1 MNQIIRAIITILLL
15 FISLQLISNDTTLVY
30 LYDIKQEI
38 GPEAW
43 RNTQN
48 AFNEAESL
56 EAGLVLIHM
65 NTYGGMVNAA
75 DSIRTKILNAK
86 IPVWVFID
94 NNAASAG
101 ALISIA
107 CDRIYMRPGGNIGA
121 ATVVDQSG
129 QPVPD
134 KYQSFMR
141 SMMRSTAESH
151 GKDTI
156 INANGDTIYKWFR
169 DPAIAEAMVDPRLA
183 VEGVVDS
190 GKVISFT
197 TTEAIQN
204 GFCEGKAEN
213 IPEVLKQGGIEQ
225 YEIVKQELTAM
236 DMIINFLINPF
247 VHGILIMIIIGG
259 LYFELQSPG
268 IGFPLAAAA
277 LATMLYFAPLYLE
290 GIAENWEILIF
301 IVGIILIMVE
311 IFVIPGFGVAGISGI
326 VLVITG
332 LTLAMIDNLEFQMNP
347 NYVDTVL
354 KSLGIVVIS
363 SIAAMVLGIWGS
375 KKMFDGAVFSRLT
388 LASTQQREDGYI
400 NVEKEFM
407 EMVGRK
413 GVAIT
418 VLRPSGTI
426 EIEDEHYDAKA
437 ENGYIDK
444 GKSVIVTRT
453 SASQLYVELDNE
465 SINE

>member
-1 MNQIIRAIITILLL
+1 MNKVSLRILSLL
-15 FISLQLISNDTTLVY
+15 MLVISFSAYSNDTTLVY
-30 LYDIKQEI
+30 LFDIKQEI

-43 RNTQN
+43 RNTQK
-48 AFNEAESL
+48 AFEDAQL
-56 EAGLVLIHM
+56 QKADMVLIHM

-75 DSIRTKILNAK
+75 DSIRTRILNSR

-107 CDRIYMRPGGNIGA
+107 CDRIYMRQGSNIGA
-121 ATVVDQSG
+121 ATVVDQTG
-129 QPVPD
+129 KPVPD

-141 SMMRSTAESH
+141 SMMRATAESH
-151 GKDTI
+151 GKDTTI
-156 INANGDTIYKWFR
+156 TATGDTIYTWHR

-183 VEGVVDS
+183 VEGVIDS
-190 GKVISFT
+190 GKVVSFT
-197 TTEAIQN
+197 TSEAIKF
-204 GFCEGKAEN
+204 GFCEGEATDIKD
-213 IPEVLKQGGIEQ
+213 VLNEGGIEQ
-225 YEIVKQELTAM
+225 FKIIKQELSAM
-236 DMIINFLINPF
+236 DYVINFLINPF

-277 LATMLYFAPLYLE
+277 LATLLYFAPLYLE

-301 IVGIILIMVE
+301 ILGVILIMVE

-332 LTLAMIDNLEFQMNP
+332 LTLAMIDNLEFQLNP

-354 KSLGIVVIS
+354 KSLGIVILS
-363 SIAAMVLGIWGS
+363 SVAAFVVGIWGS
-375 KKMFDGAVFSRLT
+375 KKMYDGTVFGRLA
-388 LASTQQREDGYI
+388 LASSQPREEGYI
-400 NVEKEFM
+400 NVEKGFF
-407 EMVGRK
+407 EMLGKK
-413 GVAIT
+413 GIATT

-426 EIEDEHYDAKA
+426 EIDEEHFDAKA

-444 GKSVIVTRT
+444 GTSVVVTRT
-453 SASQLYVELDNE
+453 SASQLYVEPTTD
-465 SINE
+465 

>member
-1 MNQIIRAIITILLL
+1 MKIFARTIIVILFLIIGNQL
-15 FISLQLISNDTTLVY
+15 FGNDTTLVY
-30 LYDIKQEI
+30 LYEIKQEI
-38 GPEAW
+38 GPEVW
-43 RNTQN
+43 RNTQK
-48 AFNEAESL
+48 AFDEAEMQN
-56 EAGLVLIHM
+56 ADMVLIHM

-86 IPVWVFID
+86 IPVWVFVD

-101 ALISIA
+101 ALISIS
-107 CDRIYMRPGGNIGA
+107 CDRIYMRQGGNIGA

-129 QPVPD
+129 KPVPD

-141 SMMRSTAESH
+141 SMMRATAESH
-151 GKDTI
+151 GKDTT
-156 INANGDTIYKWFR
+156 INASGDTILTWHR

-183 VEGVVDS
+183 VEGVIDS

-197 TTEAIQN
+197 TSEAMKF
-204 GFCEGKAEN
+204 GFCEGQAEN
-213 IPEVLKQGGIEQ
+213 INDVLNQGGIEQ
-225 YEIVKQELTAM
+225 FTIIKQEHTIL
-236 DMIINFLINPF
+236 DYFINFLINPF

-277 LATMLYFAPLYLE
+277 LATLLYFAPLYVE
-290 GIAENWEILIF
+290 GIAENWEILLF
-301 IVGIILIMVE
+301 IMGVILIMLE

-332 LTLAMIDNLEFQMNP
+332 LTLAMIDNLEFQLNP

-363 SIAAMVLGIWGS
+363 SIAAFVFGIWGS
-375 KKMFDGAVFSRLT
+375 KKMFDGAIFGRLT
-388 LASTQQREDGYI
+388 LASTQQRDEGFI
-400 NVEKEFM
+400 NVDKSFR
-407 EMVGRK
+407 EMVGQK
-413 GVAIT
+413 GIATT

-426 EIEDEHYDAKA
+426 EINDEHFDAKA
-437 ENGYIDK
+437 ENGYIEK
-444 GKSVIVTRT
+444 GTPVIVTRT
-453 SASQLYVELDNE
+453 SASQLYVEPYKE
-465 SINE
+465 

>member
-1 MNQIIRAIITILLL
+1 MNQIIRVIITISLL
-15 FISLQLISNDTTLVY
+15 FVSLQLISNDTTLVY

-38 GPEAW
+38 GPEVW
-43 RNTQN
+43 RNTQK
-48 AFNEAESL
+48 AFDEAEKID
-56 EAGLVLIHM
+56 AGIVLIHM

-107 CDRIYMRPGGNIGA
+107 CDSIYMRPGGNIGA

-151 GKDTI
+151 GKDTVVT
-156 INANGDTIYKWFR
+156 ANGDTVFEWYR

-213 IPEVLKQGGIEQ
+213 IKEVLEQGGIEH
-225 YEIVKQELTAM
+225 YEIVKQELSAM

-301 IVGIILIMVE
+301 IVGVVLIMVE
-311 IFVIPGFGVAGISGI
+311 IFVIPGFGVAGVSGI
-326 VLVITG
+326 VMVLAG

-347 NYVDTVL
+347 NYMDTVL
-354 KSLGIVVIS
+354 KSLGTVVIS
-363 SIAAMVLGIWGS
+363 SVGAMVLGIWGS

-388 LASTQQREDGYI
+388 LASTQQREEGFI
-400 NVEKEFM
+400 NVKKEFM

-426 EIEDEHYDAKA
+426 EIGEEHFDAKA

-444 GKSVIVTRT
+444 GMPVVVTRT
-453 SASQLYVELDNE
+453 SASQLYVELDKE
-465 SINE
+465 G

>member
-1 MNQIIRAIITILLL
+1 MNQIIRVIITISLL
-15 FISLQLISNDTTLVY
+15 FVSLQLISNDTTLVY

-38 GPEAW
+38 GPEVW
-43 RNTQN
+43 RNTQK
-48 AFNEAESL
+48 AFDEAEKID
-56 EAGLVLIHM
+56 AGIVLIHM

-151 GKDTI
+151 GKDTVVT
-156 INANGDTIYKWFR
+156 ANGDTVFEWYR

-213 IPEVLKQGGIEQ
+213 IKEVLEQGGIEH
-225 YEIVKQELTAM
+225 YEIVKQELSAM

-301 IVGIILIMVE
+301 IVGVVLIMVE
-311 IFVIPGFGVAGISGI
+311 IFVIPGFGVAGVSGI
-326 VLVITG
+326 VMVLAG

-347 NYVDTVL
+347 NYMDTVL
-354 KSLGIVVIS
+354 KSLGTVVIS
-363 SIAAMVLGIWGS
+363 SVGAMVLGIWGS

-388 LASTQQREDGYI
+388 LASTQQREEGFI
-400 NVEKEFM
+400 NVKKEFM

-426 EIEDEHYDAKA
+426 EIGEEHFDAKA

-444 GKSVIVTRT
+444 GMPVVVTRT
-453 SASQLYVELDNE
+453 SASQLYVELDKE
-465 SINE
+465 G